1 MTYLNNRKKRGFTLV
16 EIAIVLVIIGLL
28 LGGVLKGQELIN
40 NAKVRSIADRQNS
53 LKVAWFAFLDR
64 FAALPGDSPLA
75 PRYIAN
81 LADTARGNGN
91 GLVELDESVMV
102 FTHLTQAGYMRC
114 GVCTAHDT
122 GVGAQVQNSMVNQYG
137 GIMGV
142 FNSAVFYAEP
152 NGPKGSRLI
161 IHSGP
166 RIPSNILGEVDRK
179 IDDGVA
185 NTGDMRMSGNDTT
198 AKGATP
204 STEYDQ
210 AKVINCALSFNPG
223 GVTESAAAGYG
234 DPLELQWRAGGGT
247 DATGGPWPDCQGGVF
262 I

>member
-64 FAALPGDSPLA
+64 YAALPGDHPLA

-81 LADTARGNGN
+81 LADTAIGNGN
-91 GLVELDESVMV
+91 GLVDLNESALV

-114 GVCTAHDT
+114 GVCTVDNTALVP
-122 GVGAQVQNSMVNQYG
+122 GPANSMVNQYG
-137 GIMGV
+137 GVMGI
-142 FNSAVFYAEP
+142 FNADDFYADP
-152 NGPKGSRLI
+152 GGPRGSRLM
-161 IHSGP
+161 IHSGQ

-185 NTGDMRMSGNDTT
+185 NTGDMRMSGNDASKAGTT
-198 AKGATP
+198 VVEAA
-204 STEYDQ
+204 S
-210 AKVINCALSFNPG
+210 AKVTNCALSFTG
-223 GVTESAAAGYG
+223 FAEAAASGYG
-234 DPLELQWRAGGGT
+234 DKAQLEWRAGGGT

>member
-64 FAALPGDSPLA
+64 FAALPGDHPLA

-81 LADTARGNGN
+81 LADTALGNGN
-91 GLVELDESVMV
+91 GLVELDESALV

-114 GVCTAHDT
+114 GVCTVHAT
-122 GVGAQVQNSMVNQYG
+122 GEAASPINSMVNQYG

-142 FNSAVFYAEP
+142 FNSDAFYAEP
-152 NGPKGSRLI
+152 NGPKGSRLM

-198 AKGATP
+198 KTGTVVEF
-204 STEYDQ
+204 TTTQ
-210 AKVINCALSFNPG
+210 VVNCALSFNPG
-223 GVTESAAAGYG
+223 GVTETAASGYG
-234 DPLELQWRAGGGT
+234 DANELQWRAGGGT
-247 DATGGPWPDCQGGVF
+247 DAAGGPWPDCQGGVF

>member
-64 FAALPGDSPLA
+64 YAALPGDSPLA

-81 LADTARGNGN
+81 LEIGARGNGN
-91 GLVELDESVMV
+91 GLVELDESALV

-114 GVCTAHDT
+114 GVCTVHQPAE
-122 GVGAQVQNSMVNQYG
+122 AASPINSMVNQYG
-137 GIMGV
+137 GIMGI
-142 FNSAVFYAEP
+142 FNSDAYYADV
-152 NGPKGSRLI
+152 GGIRGARLI

-185 NTGDMRMSGNDTT
+185 NTGDMRMSGSDTTGTGTTITESTT
-198 AKGATP
+198 AK
-204 STEYDQ
+204 
-210 AKVINCALSFNPG
+210 VVNCAVSFND
-223 GVTESAAAGYG
+223 VTAQKATGYG
-234 DPLELQWRAGGGT
+234 DTEQLEWRAGGGT
-247 DATGGPWPDCQGGVF
+247 AQETGGPWPDCQGGVF

>member
-64 FAALPGDSPLA
+64 FAALPGDNPLA

-81 LADTARGNGN
+81 LANTAVGNGN
-91 GLVELDESVMV
+91 GLVDVGESVLV

-114 GVCTAHDT
+114 GVCTVHIT

-137 GIMGV
+137 GVMGI
-142 FNSAVFYAEP
+142 FNSDDFYADP
-152 NGPKGSRLI
+152 GGPRGSRLI
-161 IHSGP
+161 IHSGQ

-185 NTGDMRMSGNDTT
+185 NTGDMRMSGNDATQKT
-198 AKGATP
+198 AISEAA
-204 STEYDQ
+204 S
-210 AKVINCALSFNPG
+210 AKVINCTVSFASGSFDETAPG
-223 GVTESAAAGYG
+223 TYG
-234 DPLELQWRAGGGT
+234 DSVELQWRAGGGT
-247 DATGGPWPDCQGGVF
+247 DASGGPWPDCQGGVF

>member
-64 FAALPGDSPLA
+64 FASLPGDSPLA

-81 LADTARGNGN
+81 LEATAIGNGN
-91 GLVELDESVMV
+91 GLVELDESALV
-102 FTHLTQAGYMRC
+102 FTHLTQSGYMRC
-114 GVCTAHDT
+114 GVCTVHAAT
-122 GVGAQVQNSMVNQYG
+122 EAATPSNSMVNQYG
-137 GIMGV
+137 GVMGI
-142 FNSAVFYAEP
+142 FNTADFYADVG
-152 NGPKGSRLI
+152 GPRGSRLI
-161 IHSGP
+161 IHSGQ

-185 NTGDMRMSGNDTT
+185 NTGDMRMSGNN
-198 AKGATP
+198 ATLTGTP
-204 STEYDQ
+204 QEAASAT
-210 AKVINCALSFNPG
+210 VINCAVSFT
-223 GVTESAAAGYG
+223 GVASQVAGGYG
-234 DPLELQWRAGGGT
+234 DDNQLEWRAGGGT
-247 DATGGPWPDCQGGVF
+247 AKATGGPWPDCQGGVF

>member
-64 FAALPGDSPLA
+64 FAALPGDHPLA

-81 LADTARGNGN
+81 LGDGALGNGN
-91 GLVELDESVMV
+91 GLVELDESSLV

-114 GVCTAHDT
+114 GVCTVHTA
-122 GVGAQVQNSMVNQYG
+122 GEAASPINSMVNQYG
-137 GIMGV
+137 GIMGI
-142 FNSAVFYAEP
+142 FNSSSFYAEP
-152 NGPKGSRLI
+152 NGPKGSRLL

-198 AKGATP
+198 GTGVP
-204 STEYDQ
+204 IEFTTTQ
-210 AKVINCALSFNPG
+210 VVNCALSFQPG
-223 GVTESAAAGYG
+223 TVTESAASGYG
-234 DPLELQWRAGGGT
+234 DANELQWRAGGGT

>member
-64 FAALPGDSPLA
+64 FAALPGDNPLA

-81 LADTARGNGN
+81 LADTALGNGN
-91 GLVELDESVMV
+91 GLVELDESALV

-114 GVCTAHDT
+114 GVCTVHAP
-122 GVGAQVQNSMVNQYG
+122 GEQAGPANSMVNQYG
-137 GIMGV
+137 GIMGI
-142 FNSAVFYAEP
+142 FNTASFYAEP

-198 AKGATP
+198 KTGTTVA
-204 STEYDQ
+204 EYAQ
-210 AKVINCALSFNPG
+210 AKVINCALSFAAG
-223 GVTESAAAGYG
+223 TVTESAASGYG
-234 DPLELQWRAGGGT
+234 DANELQWRAGGGT